1 MVFLYHTWCGLPV
14 CPNLLSASME
24 KKALARTFGALVQR
38 LRLERGF
45 SQDTFA
51 EACRLERAH
60 VGKIERGEV
69 NVTVATTLKLIRGLY
84 LTLPGFFSK
93 LERELG
99 SVCEED

>member
-1 MVFLYHTWCGLPV
+1 
-14 CPNLLSASME
+14 ME

-51 EACRLERAH
+51 HACRLERAH

-69 NVTVATTLKLIRGLY
+69 NVTVATTLKLIRGLD

-93 LERELG
+93 LEGELD

>member
-1 MVFLYHTWCGLPV
+1 
-14 CPNLLSASME
+14 ME
-24 KKALARTFGALVQR
+24 KEALARTFGTLIRR

-51 EACRLERAH
+51 EACKIERAH

-69 NVTVATTLKLIRGLY
+69 NVTVATALRLVRGLG
-84 LTLPGFFSK
+84 LTLPEFFAE

-99 SVCEED
+99 GSDEKHTSPP